1 MQDPE
6 IVQDIKIVKAQDRT
20 YIQGFWGNPRE
31 KHLVVEI
38 NERQTSNHRDLI
50 EVIAKKISVGGMTK
64 ALALQ
69 MRADLIKAQT
79 QEKRK
84 TMLSYSQ
91 CHVLMNAV
99 VT

>member
-6 IVQDIKIVKAQDRT
+6 IVQDIKIVKAKDRT

-38 NERQTSNHRDLI
+38 HERQTSNHRDLI
-50 EVIAKKISVGGMTK
+50 EAIAKNISRGGMTK

-79 QEKRK
+79 Q
-84 TMLSYSQ
+84 
-91 CHVLMNAV
+91 
-99 VT
+99 

>member
-6 IVQDIKIVKAQDRT
+6 IVQDIKIVKAKDRT

-50 EVIAKKISVGGMTK
+50 EVIAKKISEGGMTK

-79 QEKRK
+79 QEKKGRQCFHI
-84 TMLSYSQ
+84 LS
-91 CHVLMNAV
+91 VMF
-99 VT
+99 